1 MIIFVRFKLNFL
13 MKKILV
19 SLILLLPFLLKSQTM
34 EVSGIQEGLWNC
46 DTVFVIDNVI
56 VPEDKSL
63 TIAEGTHV
71 IFEDYFSITI
81 NGSFKA
87 VGCADDSIYF
97 TSRDTTGFF
106 NWKKGKGGWNGIV
119 LQNVKD
125 TVLLDYCHFSFGKA
139 VSSQRSVVNSQR
151 CLSLSKAEPG
161 ASTSSATEKFRV
173 QSSEFSGRDVTP
185 VASNNV
191 TPVASYG
198 GALRIYN
205 SCVNINNSVFYHN
218 LTNLKGGALYA
229 EHSSVNISNCEVDSN
244 FGFNEEGV
252 YMHGAGFQFN
262 NCKVKMENMYFHDN
276 YCTGCYGGG
285 VNFDS
290 CYVDVN
296 NAIFEDNYAVN
307 AAGMGIQR
315 SDDFEVRVSNC
326 LFDNNIAYHYG
337 GAMAIAA
344 SSPLI
349 QNVTM
354 ANNYTIS
361 AGGGAMQFY
370 SKARPVFKN
379 CVIWGNDWYNGAT
392 TIADGSQI
400 FVWGSDCAPEFYNS
414 VLQGGYKEVHGKE
427 CIAVYDTT
435 TMIDSD
441 PMFVDAQ
448 NRDFRLSP
456 ESPAINSGTVDT
468 AGLMIP
474 EKDLAGNQRIIGNR
488 IDMGCYE
495 SDVTFLKEINIKN
508 INIYP
513 NPLTNN
519 SICRFELKETSEVNV
534 KIYNQNASLIFV
546 KDYGKMTS
554 GMNEIHASDF
564 IEFLKKN
571 DVYFLSID
579 TQKETINIKFVH

>member
-1 MIIFVRFKLNFL
+1 

-63 TIAEGTHV
+63 TIAEGTYV
-71 IFEDYFSITI
+71 VFEDYFSITI

-139 VSSQRSVVNSQR
+139 VSSQRSAVSRQG
-151 CLSLSKAEPG
+151 CL
-161 ASTSSATEKFRV
+161 SSATEKFCV
-173 QSSEFSGRDVTP
+173 QRSAF
-185 VASNNV
+185 N
-191 TPVASYG
+191 YG

-205 SCVNINNSVFYHN
+205 SCVSINNSVFYHN

-315 SDDFEVRVSNC
+315 SDDFEVRISNC

-354 ANNYTIS
+354 SNNYTIS

-370 SKARPVFKN
+370 GKAHPVFKN

-414 VLQGGYKEVHGKE
+414 ILQGGYKEVHGKE
-427 CIAVYDTT
+427 CITVYDTT

-441 PMFVDAQ
+441 PMFVDVQ
-448 NRDFRLSP
+448 NRNFKLLQ

-474 EKDLAGNQRIIGNR
+474 ERDLAGNQRIIGNR

>member
-1 MIIFVRFKLNFL
+1 

-34 EVSGIQEGLWNC
+34 EVSGIQEGLWDC
-46 DTVFVIDNVI
+46 DTVLVIKDVI

-63 TIAEGTHV
+63 TIAEGTRV
-71 IFEDYFSITI
+71 IFKGHSGITI

-87 VGCADDSIYF
+87 LGCEEDSIYF
-97 TSRDTTGFF
+97 TSLDTTAFF
-106 NWKKGKGGWNGIV
+106 NWRTDKGGWNGLA

-139 VSSQRSVVNSQR
+139 VNSQQSTDNR
-151 CLSLSKAEPG
+151 CCPRFGSEFK
-161 ASTSSATEKFRV
+161 V
-173 QSSEFSGRDVTP
+173 QSSEFSGRD
-185 VASNNV
+185 V

-205 SCVNINNSVFYHN
+205 SCVNITNTTFYHN
-218 LTNLKGGALYA
+218 LTDSKGGALYA
-229 EHSSVNISNCEVDSN
+229 ERSSVNISNCEVDSN
-244 FGFNEEGV
+244 FGFNEEDV

-262 NCKVKMENMYFHDN
+262 NCKVEMEDMYFHDN
-276 YCTGCYGGG
+276 YCTNCYGGG

-290 CYVDVN
+290 CYVYVN
-296 NAIFEDNYAVN
+296 NAVFEDNYAVN

-315 SDDFEVRVSNC
+315 SNSYEVRISNC

-354 ANNYTIS
+354 TNNYTIA

-379 CVIWGNDWYNGAT
+379 CIIWGNDWHDGAT

-414 VLQGGYKEVHGKE
+414 ILQGGYEEVHGYE
-427 CIAVYDTT
+427 NIAVYDTA
-435 TMIDSD
+435 TMLDSD
-441 PMFVDAQ
+441 PMFVDIL
-448 NRDFRLSP
+448 NRDFQLQC
-456 ESPAINSGTVDT
+456 ESPAINSGTADT

-474 EKDLAGNQRIIGNR
+474 SKDLAGNQRIIGNR

-495 SDVTFLKEINIKN
+495 STATFLKKINSEK

-513 NPLTNN
+513 NPLISN
-519 SICRFELKETSEVNV
+519 SICQFELKEASDVNV

-546 KDYGKMTS
+546 RDYGKMKS

-564 IEFLKKN
+564 IRSLEKN
-571 DVYFLSID
+571 NVYFLKIESK
-579 TQKETINIKFVH
+579 KETINIKFVH

>member
-1 MIIFVRFKLNFL
+1 MIIFVRFNLYFL

-34 EVSGIQEGLWNC
+34 EVAGIQEGLWNC
-46 DTVFVIDNVI
+46 DTVFVIDDVV
-56 VPEDKSL
+56 VPKDKSL

-87 VGCADDSIYF
+87 VGCEDDSIYF

-106 NWKKGKGGWNGIV
+106 NWKKGKGGWNGLV
-119 LQNVKD
+119 LKNVKD

-139 VSSQRSVVNSQR
+139 VSSQQSAVSRQG
-151 CLSLSKAEPG
+151 CLSLSKAGLG
-161 ASTSSATEKFRV
+161 ASTSSATEKFCV

-205 SCVNINNSVFYHN
+205 SSVNITNSTFYHN

-262 NCKVKMENMYFHDN
+262 NCNVKMENMYFHDN

-290 CYVDVN
+290 CYVNVN

-315 SDDFEVRVSNC
+315 SDDYEVRVSNC

-337 GAMAIAA
+337 GAMAIAT

-354 ANNYTIS
+354 TNNYTIS
-361 AGGGAMQFY
+361 AGGGAMQFF

-379 CVIWGNDWYNGAT
+379 CIIWGNDWYNGAT

-400 FVWGSDCAPEFYNS
+400 FVWGGDCAPEFYNS
-414 VLQGGYKEVHGKE
+414 ILQGGYKEIHGNSS
-427 CIAVYDTT
+427 IAVYDTA

-441 PMFVDAQ
+441 PMFVDVQ
-448 NRDFRLSP
+448 NRDFHLQA
-456 ESPAINSGTVDT
+456 ESPAINNGTVDT
-468 AGLMIP
+468 AGLMIS
-474 EKDLAGNQRIIGNR
+474 EKDLAGNLRIIGGI
-488 IDMGCYE
+488 IDIGCYE
-495 SDVTFLKEINIKN
+495 SDVTSLKKINIKN

-519 SICRFELKETSEVNV
+519 SICRFVLNNSSEVNV
-534 KIYNQNASLIFV
+534 KIYNQNASLIFA
-546 KDYGKMTS
+546 KDYGKMSS
-554 GMNEIHASDF
+554 GMNEIPASDF
-564 IEFLKKN
+564 IKLLKKN
-571 DVYFLSID
+571 NIYILSIES
-579 TQKETINIKFVH
+579 KEEIINIKFVH

>member
-1 MIIFVRFKLNFL
+1 MIIFVRFNLNFL

-19 SLILLLPFLLKSQTM
+19 SIIFLLPFLLKSQTM

-63 TIAEGTHV
+63 TIAEGTRV

-81 NGSFKA
+81 KGYFKA
-87 VGCADDSIYF
+87 IGCEGDSIYF
-97 TSRDTTGFF
+97 TSCDTTGFF
-106 NWKKGKGGWNGIV
+106 NWRKGKGGWNGLIF
-119 LQNVKD
+119 QNVKD
-125 TVLLDYCHFSFGKA
+125 TILLDYCHFSFGKA
-139 VSSQRSVVNSQR
+139 VSSQRSAVSSRQTLVPEPVEGIDWRFDKLSDRKVQSSTVNSQQPT
-151 CLSLSKAEPG
+151 A
-161 ASTSSATEKFRV
+161 
-173 QSSEFSGRDVTP
+173 
-185 VASNNV
+185 N
-191 TPVASYG
+191 YG

-229 EHSSVNISNCEVDSN
+229 EYSSVNISNCEVDSN
-244 FGFNEEGV
+244 FGFNEDGI

-262 NCKVKMENMYFHDN
+262 NCEVKMENMYFHDN
-276 YCTGCYGGG
+276 YCTNCYGGG

-315 SDDFEVRVSNC
+315 SNDYEVRVSNC
-326 LFDNNIAYHYG
+326 LFDNNISYHYG
-337 GAMAIAA
+337 GVMAIAA

-354 ANNYTIS
+354 TSNYTIA

-379 CVIWGNDWYNGAT
+379 CIIWGNDWYDGAT

-414 VLQGGYKEVHGKE
+414 ILQGGYKEVHGNSN
-427 CIAVYDTT
+427 IAVYDTAS
-435 TMIDSD
+435 MLDSD
-441 PMFVDAQ
+441 PMFVDIQ
-448 NRDFRLSP
+448 NRDFRLQTA
-456 ESPAINSGTVDT
+456 SPAINSGTVDT
-468 AGLMIP
+468 AGLSLP
-474 EKDLAGNQRIIGNR
+474 DKDLAGNTRIVGNR

-495 SDVTFLKEINIKN
+495 ADVTYLKEINIKN

-513 NPLTNN
+513 NPLTYN
-519 SICRFELKETSEVNV
+519 SICQFELKETSEVSV
-534 KIYNQNASLIFV
+534 KIYNQNASLISV
-546 KDYGKMTS
+546 KNYGKMSS
-554 GMNEIHASDF
+554 GMNEIHVADF
-564 IEFLKKN
+564 IESLQKN
-571 DVYFLSID
+571 NVYFLSID
-579 TQKETINIKFVH
+579 AQNEIINIKFVH

>member
-1 MIIFVRFKLNFL
+1 

-139 VSSQRSVVNSQR
+139 VSGQQSAVSRQG
-151 CLSLSKAEPG
+151 CL
-161 ASTSSATEKFRV
+161 SSATEKFRV
-173 QSSEFSGRDVTP
+173 QSSEFIGRDVTP
-185 VASNNV
+185 VASHNV

-315 SDDFEVRVSNC
+315 SGDFEVRVSNC

-370 SKARPVFKN
+370 SKARPVFRN

>member
-139 VSSQRSVVNSQR
+139 VSGQQSAV
-151 CLSLSKAEPG
+151 
-161 ASTSSATEKFRV
+161 SS
-173 QSSEFSGRDVTP
+173 RD
-185 VASNNV
+185 V

-315 SDDFEVRVSNC
+315 SDDFEVRISNC

-354 ANNYTIS
+354 SNNYTIS

-400 FVWGSDCAPEFYNS
+400 FVWGSDCAPEFYSS

>member
-1 MIIFVRFKLNFL
+1 

-19 SLILLLPFLLKSQTM
+19 SIIFLLPFLLKSQTM
-34 EVSGIQEGLWNC
+34 EVAGIQEGLWNC
-46 DTVFVIDNVI
+46 DTIFVIDNVI

-63 TIAEGTHV
+63 AIAEGTHV

-87 VGCADDSIYF
+87 VGCEDDSIYF

-106 NWKKGKGGWNGIV
+106 NWKKGKGGWNGLI
-119 LQNVKD
+119 LQNIKD

-139 VSSQRSVVNSQR
+139 IEDNRQQTTDNRQG
-151 CLSLSKAEPG
+151 CLSLSKAGLG
-161 ASTSSATEKFRV
+161 ASTSSATEKFCV
-173 QSSEFSGRDVTP
+173 QSSEFIGRDVTP
-185 VASNNV
+185 VASHNV
-191 TPVASYG
+191 TPVASHNVTPMASYG

-205 SCVNINNSVFYHN
+205 SSVNITNSTFYHN

-229 EHSSVNISNCEVDSN
+229 ERSSVNISNCEVDSN
-244 FGFNEEGV
+244 FGLNEEGV

-276 YCTGCYGGG
+276 YCTSCYGGG

-290 CYVDVN
+290 CYVNVN

-315 SDDFEVRVSNC
+315 SNDYEVRVSNC

-337 GAMAIAA
+337 GAMAMAT

-354 ANNYTIS
+354 TNNYTIA

-379 CVIWGNDWYNGAT
+379 CIIWGNDWYDGAT

-414 VLQGGYKEVHGKE
+414 ILQGGYKEVHGNSS
-427 CIAVYDTT
+427 IAVYDTAS
-435 TMIDSD
+435 MLDSD
-441 PMFVDAQ
+441 PMFVDIQ
-448 NRDFRLSP
+448 NRDFRLQTA
-456 ESPAINSGTVDT
+456 SPAINSGTVDT
-468 AGLMIP
+468 AGLLLP
-474 EKDLAGNQRIIGNR
+474 DKDLAGNTRIIGNR

-495 SDVTFLKEINIKN
+495 SDVNYLKEINIKN

-513 NPLTNN
+513 NPLISN
-519 SICRFELKETSEVNV
+519 SVCRFELKETSEVCL
-534 KIYNQNASLIFV
+534 KIYNSNASLIFV
-546 KDYGKMTS
+546 KDYGKMLS
-554 GMNEIHASDF
+554 GVNEIHAYDF
-564 IEFLKKN
+564 IESLEKN
-571 DVYFLSID
+571 NVYFLSID

>member
-1 MIIFVRFKLNFL
+1 MLKNDYFCKINLNFL

-19 SLILLLPFLLKSQTM
+19 SLFLLLPFVLKSQTM
-34 EVSGIQEGLWNC
+34 EVFGIQEGLWDC

-71 IFEDYFSITI
+71 IFDDYFSIMI

-87 VGCADDSIYF
+87 VGCEDDSIYF

-106 NWKKGKGGWNGIV
+106 NWKKGKGAWNGLI

-139 VSSQRSVVNSQR
+139 IEDNSQQ
-151 CLSLSKAEPG
+151 
-161 ASTSSATEKFRV
+161 STDN
-173 QSSEFSGRDVTP
+173 GR
-185 VASNNV
+185 
-191 TPVASYG
+191 VASYG
-198 GALRIYN
+198 GAVRIYN
-205 SCVNINNSVFYHN
+205 SSVNITNTTFYHN
-218 LTNLKGGALYA
+218 LTNSKGGALYA

-262 NCKVKMENMYFHDN
+262 NCEVKMEDMYFHDN
-276 YCTGCYGGG
+276 YCTNCYGGG

-290 CYVDVN
+290 CYVYVN

-315 SDDFEVRVSNC
+315 SNDYEVRISNC

-337 GAMAIAA
+337 GAMAMAT

-354 ANNYTIS
+354 TNNYTMA
-361 AGGGAMQFY
+361 AGGGALQFY
-370 SKARPVFKN
+370 SQARPVFKN
-379 CVIWGNDWYNGAT
+379 CIIWGNDWYAEHAS
-392 TIADGSQI
+392 IPDGSQI
-400 FVWGSDCAPEFYNS
+400 FVWGSDCSPEFYNS
-414 VLQGGYKEVHGKE
+414 ILQGGYEEVHGNSS
-427 CIAVYDTT
+427 IAVYDTA
-435 TMIDSD
+435 TMLDSD
-441 PMFVDAQ
+441 PMFVDVQ
-448 NRDFRLSP
+448 NRDFQLQYG
-456 ESPAINSGTVDT
+456 SPAINSGSLDT
-468 AGLMIP
+468 TGLKLP
-474 EKDLAGNQRIIGNR
+474 EKDLAGNQRIVGNR

-495 SDVTFLKEINIKN
+495 STATSLKEINCKN

-513 NPLTNN
+513 NPLTYN
-519 SICRFELKETSEVNV
+519 SICRFELKETSDVNV
-534 KIYNQNASLIFV
+534 KIYNQNASLMFV
-546 KDYGKMTS
+546 KNYGKMES
-554 GMNEIHASDF
+554 GMNEIRMSDF
-564 IEFLKKN
+564 IESLQKN
-571 DVYFLSID
+571 NVYFLNIES
-579 TQKETINIKFVH
+579 KEEIINIKFVY

>member
-139 VSSQRSVVNSQR
+139 VNSQQTTDNR
-151 CLSLSKAEPG
+151 CCPQF
-161 ASTSSATEKFRV
+161 SSEFKV
-173 QSSEFSGRDVTP
+173 QSSAFSVQRSAFSVQRS
-185 VASNNV
+185 AFN
-191 TPVASYG
+191 YG

-315 SDDFEVRVSNC
+315 SGDFEVRVSNC

>member
-1 MIIFVRFKLNFL
+1 

-19 SLILLLPFLLKSQTM
+19 LLILLLPFLLKSQTM

-46 DTVFVIDNVI
+46 DTVLVIKDVI

-63 TIAEGTHV
+63 TISEGTRIV
-71 IFEDYFSITI
+71 FKDYFSII
-81 NGSFKA
+81 VNGSFKA
-87 VGCADDSIYF
+87 FGSETDSIYF
-97 TSRDTTGFF
+97 TARDTTGFF
-106 NWKKGKGGWNGIV
+106 NWKKGKGGWSGLV
-119 LQNVKD
+119 LQNAKD
-125 TVLLDYCHFSFGKA
+125 TVILDYCHFSFGKA
-139 VSSQRSVVNSQR
+139 VSS
-151 CLSLSKAEPG
+151 
-161 ASTSSATEKFRV
+161 
-173 QSSEFSGRDVTP
+173 RDVTP
-185 VASNNV
+185 VASQNF
-191 TPVASYG
+191 G
-198 GALRIYN
+198 GALRISN
-205 SCVNINNSVFYHN
+205 SIVNICNSTFYHN
-218 LTNLKGGALYA
+218 LTTSKGGALYA
-229 EHSSVNISNCEVDSN
+229 EHSSIKISNCEVDSN

-252 YMHGAGFQFN
+252 YMHGAGFQFS
-262 NCKVKMENMYFHDN
+262 NCDVMMEDMYFHDN
-276 YCTGCYGGG
+276 YCANCYGGG
-285 VNFDS
+285 ANFDS
-290 CYVDVN
+290 CNVYVN

-307 AAGMGIQR
+307 AAGMGVQR
-315 SDDFEVRVSNC
+315 SNDYDVKIYNC
-326 LFDNNIAYHYG
+326 LFNNNISYHYG

-354 ANNYTIS
+354 SNNYTIS

>member
-1 MIIFVRFKLNFL
+1 MIIFVRFNLNFL

-19 SLILLLPFLLKSQTM
+19 SLIFLLPFLLKSQTM

-139 VSSQRSVVNSQR
+139 VNSQQTTDNR
-151 CLSLSKAEPG
+151 CCPQ
-161 ASTSSATEKFRV
+161 F
-173 QSSEFSGRDVTP
+173 SSEFKVQRSAFSVQRS
-185 VASNNV
+185 AFN
-191 TPVASYG
+191 YG

-315 SDDFEVRVSNC
+315 SDDFEVRISNC

-456 ESPAINSGTVDT
+456 ESPAINSGTADT

>member
-1 MIIFVRFKLNFL
+1 

-34 EVSGIQEGLWNC
+34 EVAGIQEGLWDC
-46 DTVFVIDNVI
+46 DTVLVIKDVI

-63 TIAEGTHV
+63 TIAEGTRV
-71 IFEDYFSITI
+71 IFKGHSGITI

-87 VGCADDSIYF
+87 LGCEEDSIYF
-97 TSRDTTGFF
+97 TSLDTTAFF
-106 NWKKGKGGWNGIV
+106 NWRTSKGGWNGLT

-139 VSSQRSVVNSQR
+139 VNSQQTTDNR
-151 CLSLSKAEPG
+151 HCPQF
-161 ASTSSATEKFRV
+161 SSEFKVQSSKFRV
-173 QSSEFSGRDVTP
+173 QSSEFSGRD
-185 VASNNV
+185 V

-205 SCVNINNSVFYHN
+205 SCVNITNTTFYHN
-218 LTNLKGGALYA
+218 LTDSKGGALYA
-229 EHSSVNISNCEVDSN
+229 ERSSVNISNCEVDSN

-262 NCKVKMENMYFHDN
+262 NCKVEMEDMYFHDN
-276 YCTGCYGGG
+276 YCTNCYGGG

-290 CYVDVN
+290 CYVYVN
-296 NAIFEDNYAVN
+296 NAVFEDNYAVN

-315 SDDFEVRVSNC
+315 SNSYEVRISNC

-337 GAMAIAA
+337 GAMAMAT

-354 ANNYTIS
+354 TNNYTIA

-379 CVIWGNDWYNGAT
+379 CIIWGNDWHDGAT

-414 VLQGGYKEVHGKE
+414 ILQGGYEEVHGYE
-427 CIAVYDTT
+427 NIAVYDTA
-435 TMIDSD
+435 TMLDSD
-441 PMFVDAQ
+441 PMFVDIL
-448 NRDFRLSP
+448 NRDFQLQCG
-456 ESPAINSGTVDT
+456 SPAINSGTADT

-474 EKDLAGNQRIIGNR
+474 EKDLAGNQRIVGNR

-495 SDVTFLKEINIKN
+495 STATSLKEINSKK

-513 NPLTNN
+513 NPLTSN
-519 SICRFELKETSEVNV
+519 SICQFELKEASDVNV

-546 KDYGKMTS
+546 RDYGKMKS

-564 IEFLKKN
+564 IRSLEKN
-571 DVYFLSID
+571 NVYFLKIESK
-579 TQKETINIKFVH
+579 KETINIKFVH